1 VDIIRNMGFTQKP
14 EDLELLGT
22 AIEAEFKMVDENK
35 N

>member
-1 VDIIRNMGFTQKP
+1 VDITRNMGFTQKA

-22 AIEAEFKMVDENK
+22 ANKAEFKMVVENK